1 MSKDD
6 EIKLQ
11 WASDSKT
18 DGDWVVY
25 AGEPINSD
33 EPMTGHGA
41 DLVAL
46 DHVTKERDAALAE
59 RDAARAEMDALREA
73 AQGVIDLIDEV
84 RVWIGGF
91 DAVEQMRALLPEPE
105 EGGEDE

>member
-1 MSKDD
+1 
-6 EIKLQ
+6 
-11 WASDSKT
+11 
-18 DGDWVVY
+18 VY

-59 RDAARAEMDALREA
+59 RDAARGERDALRDA
-73 AQGVIDLIDEV
+73 CSWIDDWDHNHIKLILN
-84 RVWIGGF
+84 
-91 DAVEQMRALLPEPE
+91 Q
-105 EGGEDE
+105 GEDGKPLVPASIHRLRVIADGIDHIRRTLARGVVTREEPTR